1 MALTVRPSAD
11 TTPGVGCAAPIAET
25 HAEGTRTV
33 VALHG
38 DVDITKR
45 PSLST
50 VLCRVI
56 ASNRGDVIIDLG
68 DATFIDTAIVRT
80 LATAQQLL
88 DRQGRLLTFRSPS
101 RLAARLL
108 QLFGLTDLIESTE
121 AVQP

>member
-1 MALTVRPSAD
+1 MRPSAD
-11 TTPGVGCAAPIAET
+11 TTPGVGCAAPIADT
-25 HAEGTRTV
+25 HAEGTRTI

-45 PSLST
+45 LSLSA

-56 ASNRGDVIIDLG
+56 DSNRGDVIIDLG
-68 DATFIDTAIVRT
+68 NATFIDTAIVRT
-80 LATAQQLL
+80 LATAQHSL
-88 DRQGRLLTFRSPS
+88 DRQGRRLTFRSPS

-108 QLFGLTDLIESTE
+108 ELFGLTDLTECTE